1 MSQSFSDT
9 IASPCSF
16 HPLPFQS
23 GQSVVL
29 SWENGGRKRDCC
41 ESDLSILELKRVV
54 NLRWIPVKLGVAS
67 HMSHCKSSY
76 FRKRFIAED
85 TWHFAWGV
93 ILASPSCSN
102 ASLKATILASSKRVD
117 GNPNVTCMPASFWL
131 CHKKNKTRIC
141 KTSGS
146 SFKWP
151 LAPQSLHPCPTVAD
165 EHPGASQQQIS
176 RSPSPNP
183 ICSSLA
189 GCPCDLMFVQHHFYW
204 KCFIDGRSNF
214 FRFPPALAYR
224 SGSSHPEEP
233 KRNIAATQL
242 TPRCFGP
249 LQAESHNQP
258 KY

>member
-1 MSQSFSDT
+1 MHLSR
-9 IASPCSF
+9 P
-16 HPLPFQS
+16 
-23 GQSVVL
+23 L
-29 SWENGGRKRDCC
+29 SWPQASELMG
-41 ESDLSILELKRVV
+41 ILMLLACLHPFLVV
-54 NLRWIPVKLGVAS
+54 PQ
-67 HMSHCKSSY
+67 
-76 FRKRFIAED
+76 
-85 TWHFAWGV
+85 
-93 ILASPSCSN
+93 
-102 ASLKATILASSKRVD
+102 
-117 GNPNVTCMPASFWL
+117 
-131 CHKKNKTRIC
+131 KNKARIC

-183 ICSSLA
+183 ICASLA
-189 GCPCDLMFVQHHFYW
+189 GCPWDLMFVQHH
-204 KCFIDGRSNF
+204 DGRSNF

-242 TPRCFGP
+242 TPRCFGS
-249 LQAESHNQP
+249 LQAASHNQP